1 MEQTA
6 FSRWLHVILP
16 DCYVCPVCVLL
27 SYRYLCSN
35 EMFIMM
41 LFLKCIIQDDNFK
54 IGIIC
59 LFRLK
64 TNSWYLECANRNFCR
79 NWELYCWFIY
89 NQKEQLT
96 LFCIYIT
103 SVYCNSYHKRSS
115 ELFSCIKGNT
125 CVNCFK
131 DPFWASTRSVSVLCL
146 SEHWKEVSELR
157 SGSLFLWGGRWK
169 QETKEQKFQVR
180 LEVLLEELFPKAN
193 PGQLPFCF

>member
-64 TNSWYLECANRNFCR
+64 TNSWFLECANRNFCR

-146 SEHWKEVSELR
+146 SEHWKEVSEVR
-157 SGSLFLWGGRWK
+157 SGSLPLGW
-169 QETKEQKFQVR
+169 QV
-180 LEVLLEELFPKAN
+180 KTGN
-193 PGQLPFCF
+193 